1 MMNEMPRREG
11 QSGSRPAGD
20 GSGRSERR
28 RTLVGLLAIGIVAV
42 AMDRAGAGPV
52 TVSTGVAQPTTAAD
66 LGDLPKTVAEVGEA
80 VKSFEK
86 RDIDACLRQL
96 GKAVKAHPE
105 LPPPHALLAKLA
117 FLTNQTGMI
126 RTALE
131 QAVAEDGQH
140 PEVYILFG
148 NLALM
153 EGRLTDGAL
162 HFDKGRAL
170 TASQRWT
177 AEQRKRFERLC
188 NQGDAYVAELRGDW
202 KTART
207 ALAAWL
213 EQEPA
218 NAHTRQRLGRALF
231 GVGQYE
237 QAHAELVKA
246 SEADATLDPAAVTM
260 GWLYTRDRDRD
271 LKKGG
276 EWMEYAVK
284 LAPESVKARIG
295 IASWL
300 LEQGRA
306 DEAKAHVEAA
316 AKLDPKSN
324 EVRRLIGLAARQR
337 KDYAAAEQVL
347 QALTQESPGDA
358 GVRNQLA
365 MVLAEQADDAKRR
378 RAIELAEL
386 SVRQDPNSAD
396 ALTTLGIV
404 YYRNKRLDDAF
415 KVLQSVFASGRGNS
429 DGAYVLAL
437 VLSDKGHPENVAALL
452 KSALEAQGLFVFRND
467 AQQWL
472 DRLSAKAK

>member
-1 MMNEMPRREG
+1 M
-11 QSGSRPAGD
+11 
-20 GSGRSERR
+20 
-28 RTLVGLLAIGIVAV
+28 
-42 AMDRAGAGPV
+42 
-52 TVSTGVAQPTTAAD
+52 
-66 LGDLPKTVAEVGEA
+66 
-80 VKSFEK
+80 
-86 RDIDACLRQL
+86 
-96 GKAVKAHPE
+96 
-105 LPPPHALLAKLA
+105 
-117 FLTNQTGMI
+117 
-126 RTALE
+126 
-131 QAVAEDGQH
+131 
-140 PEVYILFG
+140 YILFG

-162 HFDKGRAL
+162 HFEKGRAL
-170 TASQRWT
+170 AASPRWT
-177 AEQRKRFERLC
+177 AEHRKRFERLC
-188 NQGDAYVAELRGDW
+188 NQGDAFVAELRGDW
-202 KTART
+202 KTARA

-218 NAHTRQRLGRALF
+218 NAHARQRLGRALF
-231 GVGQYE
+231 GAGQYE
-237 QAHAELVKA
+237 PAHAELVKA
-246 SEADATLDPAAVTM
+246 AEADATLDPAAITM

-271 LKKGG
+271 LKKAG

-284 LAPESVKARIG
+284 AAPESVKARIG

-306 DEAKAHVEAA
+306 DEARAHVEAA
-316 AKLDPKSN
+316 ARLDPKSN
-324 EVRRLIGLAARQR
+324 EVRRLLGLAARQR

-386 SVRQDPNSAD
+386 SVRQDPNSVD
-396 ALTTLGIV
+396 AVTTLGIV
-404 YYRNKRLDDAF
+404 YYRNKRLDEAA

-437 VLSDKGHPENVAALL
+437 ALSDQGHPENVAALL
-452 KSALEAQGLFVFRND
+452 KAALDAQGAFVFRND

-472 DRLSAKAK
+472 DRLPKAK